1 MCFSLSSA
9 SLHQFLPVISW
20 EVLSKVIKKWFT
32 WLEVERTRLLAKP
45 AVFKM
50 PKSFLV
56 KNKKAR
62 RAEDEIQDSTK
73 AAQDEDKPPG
83 KGKLQTSLQAKIALV
98 AVST

>member
-1 MCFSLSSA
+1 
-9 SLHQFLPVISW
+9 
-20 EVLSKVIKKWFT
+20 
-32 WLEVERTRLLAKP
+32 
-45 AVFKM
+45 M

-98 AVST
+98 AVSTWLLTNDAVRSFLCNIYRTQFTVIKCHSITSADVGEWMRTVL